1 MEVLLPVPLSPKIKV
16 AMLIYFSCSLVLVK
30 LLFFLLDLLLPLG
43 AVCHCQTPRSFAAAH
58 AP

>member
-16 AMLIYFSCSLVLVK
+16 AMLICFSCSLLLVK

-43 AVCHCQTPRSFAAAH
+43 AGAHWKAPRFCAADH